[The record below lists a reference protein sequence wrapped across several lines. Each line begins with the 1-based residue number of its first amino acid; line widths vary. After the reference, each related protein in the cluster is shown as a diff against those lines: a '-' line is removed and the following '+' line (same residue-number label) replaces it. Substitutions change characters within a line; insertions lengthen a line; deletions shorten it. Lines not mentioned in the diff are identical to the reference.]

1 MNLTVAP
8 LDDPR
13 WDELLLRLPHD
24 VCHTRPYIELHAAL
38 EHSHPAL
45 LLAESSAGW
54 VGMPIVVRPFGEGL
68 ADVASPYGYAS
79 PLVEGSSAMY
89 AKFLAAYDAFARAH
103 GWITSFLRLHPV
115 LNAALT
121 DAPPAGALF
130 THGMN
135 AWVDL
140 SRGTQHFRESHRKD
154 IETLQ
159 RLGFSVRV
167 DHPADRVQIARE
179 YAAFAERKHM
189 PPSHA
194 FDAAYFERL
203 FMDLGEACRLFTCL
217 DPAGEPVSFGLFLH
231 NRHLVQY
238 HINVRIFGRDK
249 YSPTKLMLAEAMHT
263 YRAMGIPLMGLGGGV
278 GAREDSLYFFK
289 KGFATHVHP
298 FRTLRMVHLPDVF
311 QDLTVAAGGVP
322 SRDGPFPPYRFGA
335 SG

>member
-1 MNLTVAP
+1 MRLELVP

-13 WDELLLRLPHD
+13 WDALLHRIPHD

-38 EHSHPAL
+38 EHSHPAV

-54 VGMPIVVRPFGEGL
+54 AGMPLVVRPFGNGF

-79 PLVEGSSAMY
+79 LLLEGLAPH
-89 AKFLAAYDAFARAH
+89 AFLEAYDAFARSQ

-115 LNAALT
+115 LNASLT
-121 DAPPAGALF
+121 QAPPAGALF

-140 SRGTQHFRESHRKD
+140 RLGADHFRESHRKD
-154 IETLQ
+154 IETL
-159 RLGFSVRV
+159 RRKGFSVRV
-167 DHPADRVQIARE
+167 DHLADRLQVARE
-179 YAAFAERKHM
+179 YAAFAERKQM

-194 FDAAYFERL
+194 FDAVYFARL
-203 FMDLGEACRLFTCL
+203 FAEMGEACRLFTCL

-249 YSPTKLMLAEAMHT
+249 YSPTKLMLAEAMHA
-263 YRAMGIPLMGLGGGV
+263 YREMGLPQMGLGGGV

-289 KGFATHVHP
+289 KGFATHVLP
-298 FRTLRMVHLPDVF
+298 FRTLRMVHLPSVF
-311 QDLTVAAGGVP
+311 QELVAGSGP
-322 SRDGPFPPYRFGA
+322 SRPLDGPFPPYRFAREDG
-335 SG
+335 